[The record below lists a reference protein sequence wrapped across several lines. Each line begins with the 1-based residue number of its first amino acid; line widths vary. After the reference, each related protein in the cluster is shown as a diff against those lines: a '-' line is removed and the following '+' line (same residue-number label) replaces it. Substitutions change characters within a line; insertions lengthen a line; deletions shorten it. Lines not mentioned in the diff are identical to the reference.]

1 MTQHKPLPRARRWH
15 RRAPAVAVCLIAGQL
30 AHAASVKVEIRGV
43 DEELRANVLAY
54 LSFERYRKGGA
65 DLNADTVERL
75 HNRVEREVQAALKP
89 FGYYEPQVESTI
101 TDLGH
106 NDWRVNI
113 GITPGKPVLIGHV
126 DVRVDGPGETDPLFQ
141 RILRHLP
148 LREGERLKHSD
159 YESVKTEL
167 QRTAATYGYLDARL
181 IRNELVVD
189 PPNYRANVALEL
201 DTGERYRFGATSI
214 QQKVVDETLVR
225 RYLRY
230 HEGDPFD
237 LTQVLRTQF
246 ALDDS
251 QYFSNLEVLPA
262 EPDRTTRI
270 VPVNIHADP
279 SRRHHYSFGPG
290 YATDTGARGT
300 LGFED
305 RRINQHGHSFSLEVQ
320 AAQVTRYSLQSRYNV
335 PFGDPAVE
343 KLTLAGTVEQRQL
356 ADVTTHTFS
365 VGPSITEVTGSWQH
379 VWLLTATRTTSD
391 LPAGAE
397 LLPGAHTDRLLVPG
411 IDLASVPKGYL
422 GEALFE
428 HPFFAELRGSHTALG
443 SDSNF
448 IQLHMQVERVF
459 RLGRKWHLLLRDEV
473 GASLVSRFSQLPA
486 VFRFF
491 AGGDNSVRGFGY
503 NDLSPTEAVC
513 TYDPTMMKY
522 LRNNTPP
529 TCQSVAGFIKVGGKD
544 ELTGTVEV
552 VRDLPRNLGIAA
564 FLDYGNAFDHLG
576 RQCAPHSP
584 PGAAFCSPLLQYSV
598 GIGLRVRLPV
608 LTLGV
613 DIAQPLSDT
622 CVPPTQPTPTQ
633 TSPGSCRRPGPRL
646 HINFSPKL

>member
-65 DLNADTVERL
+65 DLNPDTVERL
-75 HNRVEREVQAALKP
+75 HNRAEREVQAALKP

-113 GITPGKPVLIGHV
+113 SITPGKPVLIGHV

-270 VPVNIHADP
+270 VLVNIHADP

-391 LPAGAE
+391 LPLGAE
-397 LLPGAHTDRLLVPG
+397 FLPGAHTDRLLVPG

-513 TYDPTMMKY
+513 TYDPTLMKY
-522 LRNNTPP
+522 LRNDPQQ

-552 VRDLPRNLGIAA
+552 IRDLPNNLAIAT
-564 FLDYGNAFDHLG
+564 FFDYGNAFDHLG

-633 TSPGSCRRPGPRL
+633 TSPGGCRRPGPRL

>member
-1 MTQHKPLPRARRWH
+1 MTQRTPLPRARRRHW
-15 RRAPAVAVCLIAGQL
+15 RAPVVAVCLIAGQL
-30 AHAASVKVEIRGV
+30 AHAAAVRVEIKGV
-43 DEELRANVLAY
+43 DEEVRANVLAY

-89 FGYYEPQVESTI
+89 FGYYEPQVESSV

-106 NDWRVNI
+106 NEWRVNI
-113 GITPGKPVLIGHV
+113 NITPGRPVLLEHV
-126 DVRVDGPGETDPLFQ
+126 DVRVDGPGEADPLFQ
-141 RILRHLP
+141 RILRHMP
-148 LREGERLKHSD
+148 LHDGERLKHAN

-167 QRTAATYGYLDARL
+167 QRAAATYGYLDARL

-214 QQKVVDETLVR
+214 QQNVVDETLVR

-279 SRRHHYSFGPG
+279 SRRHHYTFGPG

-356 ADVTTHTFS
+356 ADVTARTLS
-365 VGPSITEVTGSWQH
+365 AGPSLTEVTGNWQR
-379 VWLLTATRTTSD
+379 VWLATAMRTNSED
-391 LPAGAE
+391 ANGA
-397 LLPGAHTDRLLVPG
+397 RVNRMLVPG
-411 IDLASVPKGYL
+411 VDLASVPKGYL
-422 GEALFE
+422 GEPLFE
-428 HPFFAELRGSHTALG
+428 RPFFAELRGSHAALG

-448 IQLHMQVERVF
+448 IQLHLQAERVF
-459 RLGRKWHLLLRDEV
+459 RMGRKWHLLLRSEL
-473 GASLVSRFSQLPA
+473 GGSLVKRFSEFPA

-491 AGGDNSVRGFGY
+491 AGGDNSVRGFAY
-503 NDLSPTEAVC
+503 NDLSPLEAVC
-513 TYDPTMMKY
+513 TRDP
-522 LRNNTPP
+522 NPP
-529 TCQSVAGFIKVGGKD
+529 HKPLTNPDGTGTCQTVVSFIKAGGKD
-544 ELTGTVEV
+544 EITGTVEV
-552 VRDLPRNLGIAA
+552 IRDLPNNFGVAA
-564 FLDYGNAFDHLG
+564 FFDFGNAYNSLAALSHKCQPLG
-576 RQCAPHSP
+576 GEAAQLQQC
-584 PGAAFCSPLLQYSV
+584 GALQYSV

-613 DIAQPLSDT
+613 DIAQPLTTGLRWDAGN
-622 CVPPTQPTPTQ
+622 QIFQ
-633 TSPGSCRRPGPRL
+633 TVHPGPRL

>member
-1 MTQHKPLPRARRWH
+1 MTQRTPLPRARRRHW
-15 RRAPAVAVCLIAGQL
+15 RAPVVAVCLIAGQL
-30 AHAASVKVEIRGV
+30 AHAAGVRVEIKGV
-43 DEELRANVLAY
+43 DEEVRANVLAY

-65 DLNADTVERL
+65 DLTADTVERL
-75 HNRVEREVQAALKP
+75 HNRVEREVQTALKP
-89 FGYYEPQVESTI
+89 FGYYEPQVESSV

-113 GITPGKPVLIGHV
+113 NITPGKPVLIEHV

-141 RILRHLP
+141 RILRHMP
-148 LREGERLKHSD
+148 LHEGKRLKHSD
-159 YESVKTEL
+159 YEGVKTEL

-201 DTGERYRFGATSI
+201 DTGERYRFGTTSI
-214 QQKVVDETLVR
+214 QQNVVDETLVR

-262 EPDRTTRI
+262 EPDRTTHI

-279 SRRHHYSFGPG
+279 SRRHRYTFGPG

-343 KLTLAGTVEQRQL
+343 KLTLAGTIEQRQL
-356 ADVTTHTFS
+356 ADVTTHS
-365 VGPSITEVTGSWQH
+365 LSLGPSITEVTGSWQH
-379 VWLLTATRTTSD
+379 VWLLTATRTTSN
-391 LPAGAE
+391 LPLGAE
-397 LLPGAHTDRLLVPG
+397 SPPGAHTNRLLVPG

-422 GEALFE
+422 GEPLFV
-428 HPFFAELRGSHTALG
+428 HPFFAELRGSHAALG

-448 IQLHMQVERVF
+448 IQLHMQFERVF
-459 RLGRKWHLLLRDEV
+459 RFGRKWHLLLRNEA
-473 GASLVSRFSQLPA
+473 GASLVKRFNDLPT

-491 AGGDNSVRGFGY
+491 AGGDNSVRGFAY

-513 TYDPTMMKY
+513 TYDPKKMMY
-522 LRNNTPP
+522 LQNPKDFS
-529 TCQSVAGFIKVGGKD
+529 CQSVAGYIKVGGKD

-552 VRDLPRNLGIAA
+552 IRDLPNNLGIAT

-613 DIAQPLSDT
+613 DIAQPLSDQ
-622 CVPPTQPTPTQ
+622 CVPPTLPTPTQ
-633 TSPGSCRRPGPRL
+633 SSPGGCKRPGPRL